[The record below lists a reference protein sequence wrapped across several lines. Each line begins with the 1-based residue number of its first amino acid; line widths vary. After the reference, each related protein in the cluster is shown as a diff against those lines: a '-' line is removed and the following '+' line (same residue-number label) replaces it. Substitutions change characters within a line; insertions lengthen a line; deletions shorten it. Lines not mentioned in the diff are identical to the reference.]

1 MIFFATLL
9 LLTVSDPDLLSP
21 HGEKAVVLLFIRSD
35 CPISNRYA
43 PELQRLYKEYS
54 SRGVE
59 FHLVYPESGLTTTAM
74 EAHRKEYGYTIPALL
89 DGRHQFVNRAG
100 ARITPEAAV
109 FIQGKL
115 IYLGRIDDLYADLGK
130 ARREAQHHDLEEVLS
145 AVAAGKS
152 IQPHETKAIGC
163 AIEKLQ

>member
-1 MIFFATLL
+1 MIIFAMLPLL
-9 LLTVSDPDLLSP
+9 VVSNPDLLSP

-54 SRGVE
+54 SKGVE
-59 FHLVYPESGLTTTAM
+59 FHLVYPESGLTATAM

-89 DGRHQFVNRAG
+89 DARHQFVLRAG

-109 FIQGKL
+109 FAQGKL

-130 ARREAQHHDLEEVLS
+130 SRKVAQHHDLEEVLS
-145 AVAAGKS
+145 AVMAGKS
-152 IQPHETKAIGC
+152 LQPRETKAIGC
-163 AIEKLQ
+163 AIEELQ